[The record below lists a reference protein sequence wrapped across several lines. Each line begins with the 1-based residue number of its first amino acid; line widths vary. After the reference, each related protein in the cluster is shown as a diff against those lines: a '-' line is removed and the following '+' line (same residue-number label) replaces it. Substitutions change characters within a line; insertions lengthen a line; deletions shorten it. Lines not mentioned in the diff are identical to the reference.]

1 MYEQAR
7 ANSIS
12 LYVTLFQVGQ
22 QSHAFY
28 YKYSLP
34 ASSVAARATEELADT
49 KMAVFFREEA
59 LRVRQSLPFRFP
71 AAVTAPL
78 GFLPRHI
85 ADAIPFS
92 SSALPGVLA
101 QFNVAEGSAQAAK
114 MEETLGMCEDPGL
127 EWEAKFCATSLEALV
142 EGAQGVLGTRS
153 ITEMI
158 SRVPRAGSP
167 LQPYTIRAVQ
177 PVRGSS
183 FVGCH
188 QKEYP
193 YTVYMCHSTG
203 PARAYKVEME
213 GAGGDKVTLFSVCHT
228 DTSEWDKD
236 HVAFRFLDTKPG
248 GPPVCH
254 VLPYGHIL
262 WAKKYAGLSSA

>member
-1 MYEQAR
+1 MLPYPRAGPALAR
-7 ANSIS
+7 RTAE
-12 LYVTLFQVGQ
+12 
-22 QSHAFY
+22 
-28 YKYSLP
+28 
-34 ASSVAARATEELADT
+34 VAVDT

-59 LRVRQSLPFRFP
+59 LRVGQSLPFRFP

-78 GFLPRHI
+78 GLLPRHV
-85 ADAIPFS
+85 ADTIPFS

-101 QFNVAEGSAQAAK
+101 LLGVAEGSAQATR
-114 MEETLGMCEDPGL
+114 MQDTLGMCEDPGL

-142 EGAQGVLGTRS
+142 EGAQGVLGTKDVM
-153 ITEMI
+153 EMI
-158 SRVPRAGSP
+158 SSVPSTGAP
-167 LQPYTIRAVQ
+167 LQPYAGDV
-177 PVRGSS
+177 

-203 PARAYKVEME
+203 PARAYEVEME
-213 GAGGDKVTLFSVCHT
+213 GAASGGRVTLFAVCHT
-228 DTSEWDKD
+228 ETSEWDKD
-236 HVAFRFLDTKPG
+236 HVAFRFLGTKPG

-262 WAKKYAGLSSA
+262 WAKKDSAGHSSA

>member
-1 MYEQAR
+1 MAR
-7 ANSIS
+7 FLLTA
-12 LYVTLFQVGQ
+12 LLVLFVVGQ
-22 QSHAFY
+22 QGHAFY
-28 YKYSLP
+28 YTNYVSAST
-34 ASSVAARATEELADT
+34 ASSSSRRAADA

-59 LRVRQSLPFRFP
+59 LRVGQSLPFRFP

-78 GFLPRHI
+78 GLLPRHV

-101 QFNVAEGSAQAAK
+101 LLSVAEGSDQATR
-114 MEETLGMCEDPGL
+114 MQDTLGMCEDPGL

-142 EGAQGVLGTRS
+142 EGAQGVLGTKDVR
-153 ITEMI
+153 EMI
-158 SRVPRAGSP
+158 SRVPPTGAP
-167 LQPYTIRAVQ
+167 LQPYAVRAVR
-177 PVRGSS
+177 PIDGDV

-203 PARAYKVEME
+203 PARGYEVEME
-213 GAGGDKVTLFSVCHT
+213 GTAGGGRVTLFAVCHT
-228 DTSEWDKD
+228 ETSEWYKD
-236 HVAFRFLDTKPG
+236 HVAFRFLGIKPG

-262 WAKKYAGLSSA
+262 WAKKDSAGHSSA

>member
-1 MYEQAR
+1 MAR
-7 ANSIS
+7 VVLTA
-12 LYVTLFQVGQ
+12 LLVLFAVGQ

-28 YKYSLP
+28 YAKYGG
-34 ASSVAARATEELADT
+34 SSAAQHAAKDLLDS
-49 KMAVFFREEA
+49 KMAVFFHEDA
-59 LRVRQSLPFRFP
+59 LRVGQSLPFRFP

-78 GFLPRHI
+78 GVLPRHV

-142 EGAQGVLGTRS
+142 EGAQGVLGTRD

-158 SRVPRAGSP
+158 STVPRAGSP
-167 LQPYTIRAVQ
+167 LQAFTVRAVR
-177 PVRGSS
+177 PVRGSCS

-213 GAGGDKVTLFSVCHT
+213 GADGDRVTLFSVCHT
-228 DTSEWDKD
+228 NTSEWDKD
-236 HVAFRFLDTKPG
+236 HVAFRLLGTKPG

-254 VLPYGHIL
+254 VLPSGHIL
-262 WAKKYAGLSSA
+262 WAKKNASLLSSA